1 VVLRVLLVE
10 DEALIAIMASMS
22 LEDVGFHVTVAS
34 DGQQGLEI
42 ALQDRPDVI
51 ITDFMM
57 PKMTGLEMIAK
68 LRQNGFSA
76 PIILATAIREKMLP
90 TQEGYDLYISKP
102 YLEEQLIEAVS
113 RFVR

>member
-1 VVLRVLLVE
+1 MLRILLVE

-68 LRQNGFSA
+68 LRQSGFLA
-76 PIILATAIREKMLP
+76 PIILATAIQEKMLP
-90 TQEGYDLYISKP
+90 TQEGYDLYIPKP